1 MPAQLRRP
9 LGLTIVAVLAVLQ
22 GVLALLRSVELV
34 RVGIN
39 VAEHGLILLPL
50 VGIMTIARGGLGA
63 VIALLY
69 VLFAAGALRQDN
81 WALWVGVAA
90 ASLNGLLVVNAM
102 VQGASVVQSL
112 LWAVV
117 PLVLLVY
124 LFAPAGRQ
132 ALRAQPRR

>member
-22 GVLALLRSVELV
+22 GALALLRSVELV

-50 VGIMTIARGGLGA
+50 VGMVTIARGGLVA

-69 VLFAAGALRQDN
+69 VLFAAGALRRDD
-81 WALWVGVAA
+81 WALWVGLAA
-90 ASLNGLLVVNAM
+90 ALLNGLLVVNAM

-112 LWAVV
+112 PWAVV